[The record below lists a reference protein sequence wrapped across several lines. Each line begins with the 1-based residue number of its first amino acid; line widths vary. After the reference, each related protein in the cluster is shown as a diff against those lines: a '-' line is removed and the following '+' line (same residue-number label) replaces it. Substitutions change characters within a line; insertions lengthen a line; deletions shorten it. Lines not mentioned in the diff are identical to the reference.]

1 MQESRVYFK
10 QKTLPYILVAPQLI
24 ITLVFFIWPASQALY
39 QSLLREDAF
48 GLKTTFVWLDN
59 FQELFNDSLYLDSF
73 QVTLVFGFFVMA
85 ISMGLSLLLA
95 MTADHTMKFATG
107 YKTLL
112 ICPYAVAPPLAGVL
126 WLFMFNPSSGI
137 LAHTLRALGYEWD
150 HVLNGAQAMTLVV
163 IAASWKQISYNF
175 IFFLAGLQAIPKSL
189 IESAAID
196 GSGPSR
202 RFWTII
208 FPLLSP
214 TTFFL
219 MVINLIYA
227 FFDTFGIIHAITQGG
242 PAKATEIL
250 VYKVFNDGFIGLDLG
265 GSAAQSVILMIIVI
279 GLTLIQF
286 KYIEARVN
294 Y

>member
-1 MQESRVYFK
+1 M
-10 QKTLPYILVAPQLI
+10 I
-24 ITLVFFIWPASQALY
+24 ITLVFFIWPASQALH
-39 QSLLREDAF
+39 QSMLIEDAF
-48 GLKTTFVWLDN
+48 GLKTTFVWFDN
-59 FQELFNDSLYLDSF
+59 FSALFTDPLYLDSF
-73 QVTLVFGFFVMA
+73 QTTLVFGFFTMA

-95 MTADHTMKFATG
+95 VTADHTIKFATG

-112 ICPYAVAPPLAGVL
+112 IWPYAVAPPLAGVL
-126 WLFMFNPSSGI
+126 WLFMFNPASGI
-137 LAHTLRALGYEWD
+137 LAFALQGLGYDWD
-150 HVLNGAQAMTLVV
+150 HVLNGNQAMALV
-163 IAASWKQISYNF
+163 IFAASWKQVSYNF

-196 GSGPSR
+196 GSGPGR

-208 FPLLSP
+208 FPLISP

-265 GSAAQSVILMIIVI
+265 GSAAQSVVLMIIVI
-279 GLTLIQF
+279 GLTLFQF
-286 KYIEARVN
+286 RYIEAKVN